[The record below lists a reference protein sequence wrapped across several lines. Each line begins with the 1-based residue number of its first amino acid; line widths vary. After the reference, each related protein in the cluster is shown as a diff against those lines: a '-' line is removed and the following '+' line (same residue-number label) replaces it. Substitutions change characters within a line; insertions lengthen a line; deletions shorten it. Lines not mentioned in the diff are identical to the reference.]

1 MAKTNYSPTFPMY
14 PGDAAAVVTS
24 DTVNFSTPSVVFVG
38 GGGTVRVLTAQGS
51 DVTFPGVLSGAVLP
65 VQVLRVFSS
74 TTTATNMVRI
84 F

>member
-24 DTVNFSTPSVVFVG
+24 DTVDFPTASIVFVG
-38 GGGTVRVLTAQGS
+38 GGGIVRVLTAQGS

-65 VQVLRVFSS
+65 VQVLRVFFS

>member
-1 MAKTNYSPTFPMY
+1 
-14 PGDAAAVVTS
+14 
-24 DTVNFSTPSVVFVG
+24 VFVG

-51 DVTFPGVLSGAVLP
+51 DVTFVGVLAGSILP
-65 VQVLRVFSS
+65 VQVARVYAT